1 MRKKQGYNARLDE
14 SLGERNR
21 KKSPASKIKRTTKR
35 AVTLSPDINQHKRMA
50 MGEDVL
56 TGKMIKRAKGGMAG
70 RRKESEG
77 MEKAKGRRKYAA
89 VGTMDKGKKTAPVKK
104 RRGGRAPAPRTAR
117 GGAADWG
124 RQRGLAV
131 DPGPPR
137 GLYAK
142 KGGTAGGKTDKGKK
156 TKQRG
161 GRTAADSAR
170 PQPWRPYRG
179 RTTVGRLPV
188 LPAAAKGG
196 DAKTVKKRAGGRTA
210 ADSARAKKAGIGS
223 SDKYMRRPPA
233 PAKMGRAPK
242 QRGGRTAAD
251 SARAA
256 ARTHPRG
263 SWATRLPRS
272 LLKKGGRAPA
282 TTGVKLNMGAPK
294 VKTITA
300 RGMGAA
306 LRGGQFR
313 ENT

>member
-21 KKSPASKIKRTTKR
+21 KKKAAPKTKRTTKR
-35 AVTLSPDINQHKRMA
+35 AATLSPDINQHKRMA
-50 MGEDVL
+50 MGENVL

-89 VGTMDKGKKTAPVKK
+89 VGTMDKGKKT
-104 RRGGRAPAPRTAR
+104 
-117 GGAADWG
+117 
-124 RQRGLAV
+124 
-131 DPGPPR
+131 
-137 GLYAK
+137 
-142 KGGTAGGKTDKGKK
+142 
-156 TKQRG
+156 
-161 GRTAADSAR
+161 
-170 PQPWRPYRG
+170 
-179 RTTVGRLPV
+179 
-188 LPAAAKGG
+188 
-196 DAKTVKKRAGGRTA
+196 
-210 ADSARAKKAGIGS
+210 
-223 SDKYMRRPPA
+223 
-233 PAKMGRAPK
+233 K

-272 LLKKGGRAPA
+272 LLKKGGDAKTVKKRAGGRTAADSKGKGHAGSYLKDHAKRQAVRARGLTKKRGGGRAPA
-282 TTGVKLNMGAPK
+282 TTGVNLNMGAPK
-294 VKTITA
+294 VRTITA

>member
-1 MRKKQGYNARLDE
+1 MKKKQGYNARLDE
-14 SLGERNR
+14 SLGARN
-21 KKSPASKIKRTTKR
+21 KTKGKQSLKS
-35 AVTLSPDINQHKRMA
+35 
-50 MGEDVL
+50 
-56 TGKMIKRAKGGMAG
+56 

-104 RRGGRAPAPRTAR
+104 RRGGTAAPGTASRRAALAR
-117 GGAADWG
+117 HQK
-124 RQRGLAV
+124 RQNRFVRPQLSEGM
-131 DPGPPR
+131 
-137 GLYAK
+137 K
-142 KGGTAGGKTDKGKK
+142 SGGTVKK

-161 GRTAADSAR
+161 GMAARINKQAQLTTCEGMLKNETGEELAERTEARRKMERGGGRIAADS
-170 PQPWRPYRG
+170 
-179 RTTVGRLPV
+179 
-188 LPAAAKGG
+188 KG
-196 DAKTVKKRAGGRTA
+196 
-210 ADSARAKKAGIGS
+210 
-223 SDKYMRRPPA
+223 
-233 PAKMGRAPK
+233 K

>member
-14 SLGERNR
+14 SLGEHNR
-21 KKSPASKIKRTTKR
+21 KKSPASKTKRTTKR

-50 MGEDVL
+50 MGENVL

-104 RRGGRAPAPRTAR
+104 RRGGTAAP
-117 GGAADWG
+117 
-124 RQRGLAV
+124 
-131 DPGPPR
+131 
-137 GLYAK
+137 
-142 KGGTAGGKTDKGKK
+142 GTAS
-156 TKQRG
+156 R
-161 GRTAADSAR
+161 RAALARHQKRQNRFVR
-170 PQPWRPYRG
+170 PQLSEG
-179 RTTVGRLPV
+179 M
-188 LPAAAKGG
+188 KSGG
-196 DAKTVKKRAGGRTA
+196 TVKKT
-210 ADSARAKKAGIGS
+210 
-223 SDKYMRRPPA
+223 
-233 PAKMGRAPK
+233 K

>member
-14 SLGERNR
+14 LLGERNR
-21 KKSPASKIKRTTKR
+21 KKSPASKTKRTTKR
-35 AVTLSPDINQHKRMA
+35 AATLSPDINQHKRMA
-50 MGEDVL
+50 MGENVL

-89 VGTMDKGKKTAPVKK
+89 VGTMDKGKKT
-104 RRGGRAPAPRTAR
+104 
-117 GGAADWG
+117 
-124 RQRGLAV
+124 
-131 DPGPPR
+131 
-137 GLYAK
+137 
-142 KGGTAGGKTDKGKK
+142 
-156 TKQRG
+156 
-161 GRTAADSAR
+161 
-170 PQPWRPYRG
+170 
-179 RTTVGRLPV
+179 
-188 LPAAAKGG
+188 
-196 DAKTVKKRAGGRTA
+196 
-210 ADSARAKKAGIGS
+210 
-223 SDKYMRRPPA
+223 
-233 PAKMGRAPK
+233 K